1 MSATTAGNPDPRP
14 HLQVA
19 DAALLRSVA
28 EEDAW
33 ARFLGATS
41 VDAFCHGWLAVTCV
55 RAGATDGILVLA
67 GVDGKGFLPAAAW
80 PDGKRDRTRL
90 AEAVERSL
98 EQRALVVLSPA
109 DGENRLQVA
118 QPIMLEGQ
126 VLGAVALETDPREE
140 RELQALA
147 RDLSWGAGWLEAL
160 LRRNLNTRDAETAHR
175 LRQVFDLFSA
185 SLEHA
190 GFVPAATA
198 TVTELG
204 TLLGCD
210 RVALAVSRGRRLR
223 VRALSHTV
231 NFEKNAELTRHIE
244 AAMEEAVDQKA
255 VLDWPSPEDNDG
267 HVRRAHEQLAQSQ
280 GAAGSLSVP
289 LMRDSQPVG
298 ALCLERERPF
308 DAASREMV
316 EALAAL
322 LGPLVAVQQA
332 ADRGPVAR
340 SREALRSLWIRFFGP
355 GHLVWKVAAAVAVL
369 VVVFFAI
376 ATGAYRV
383 SATTTIEGAV
393 QRALAAPFEGYI
405 REATARPG
413 DLVKQG
419 AVVARLD
426 DRDLQLERLK
436 VSSRREQLV
445 KQHREALANHDRAQI
460 RVIGSQIDQAEA
472 ELQVVEEKLARTEV
486 RAPFDG
492 VVVSGDLSQ
501 KLGAPVQRGEVL
513 FEVAPL
519 EDYRVV
525 LQVDERDVRDLVE
538 GQPGQLV
545 LSSMPSERLAFRVA
559 RITPVSTAE
568 DGRNFFRVEAR
579 LDHGVERLRPGME
592 GVGKVDIGERRL
604 IWIWTRHLL
613 DWLRLELWWLL
624 P

>member
-1 MSATTAGNPDPRP
+1 
-14 HLQVA
+14 
-19 DAALLRSVA
+19 
-28 EEDAW
+28 
-33 ARFLGATS
+33 
-41 VDAFCHGWLAVTCV
+41 
-55 RAGATDGILVLA
+55 
-67 GVDGKGFLPAAAW
+67 
-80 PDGKRDRTRL
+80 
-90 AEAVERSL
+90 
-98 EQRALVVLSPA
+98 
-109 DGENRLQVA
+109 
-118 QPIMLEGQ
+118 
-126 VLGAVALETDPREE
+126 
-140 RELQALA
+140 
-147 RDLSWGAGWLEAL
+147 
-160 LRRNLNTRDAETAHR
+160 
-175 LRQVFDLFSA
+175 
-185 SLEHA
+185 
-190 GFVPAATA
+190 
-198 TVTELG
+198 
-204 TLLGCD
+204 
-210 RVALAVSRGRRLR
+210 
-223 VRALSHTV
+223 
-231 NFEKNAELTRHIE
+231 
-244 AAMEEAVDQKA
+244 
-255 VLDWPSPEDNDG
+255 
-267 HVRRAHEQLAQSQ
+267 
-280 GAAGSLSVP
+280 
-289 LMRDSQPVG
+289 
-298 ALCLERERPF
+298 
-308 DAASREMV
+308 
-316 EALAAL
+316 
-322 LGPLVAVQQA
+322 
-332 ADRGPVAR
+332 
-340 SREALRSLWIRFFGP
+340 
-355 GHLVWKVAAAVAVL
+355 
-369 VVVFFAI
+369 
-376 ATGAYRV
+376 
-383 SATTTIEGAV
+383 
-393 QRALAAPFEGYI
+393 
-405 REATARPG
+405 
-413 DLVKQG
+413 VKQG

>member
-90 AEAVERSL
+90 AEAVERAL
-98 EQRALVVLSPA
+98 EQRALVVLSPT

-280 GAAGSLSVP
+280 GAAGILSVP

>member
-1 MSATTAGNPDPRP
+1 MNAATAGNPDVRP

-67 GVDGKGFLPAAAW
+67 GADGKGFLPAAAW

-280 GAAGSLSVP
+280 GAAGILSVP

>member
-1 MSATTAGNPDPRP
+1 MNAATAGTPDARP

-33 ARFLGATS
+33 ERFLGATS
-41 VDAFCHGWLAVTCV
+41 VEAFCHGWLAVTCV
-55 RAGATDGILVLA
+55 RAGATDGIVVLA
-67 GVDGKGFLPAAAW
+67 GVDGKAFLPAAAW

-90 AEAVERSL
+90 AEAVERAL
-98 EQRALVVLSPA
+98 EQRALVVVSPA
-109 DGENRLQVA
+109 DGDSRLQVA

-126 VLGAVALETDPREE
+126 VLGAVALETDPCEE
-140 RELQALA
+140 RELQTLA

-185 SLEHA
+185 SLEHV

-210 RVALAVSRGRRLR
+210 RVALAVGSGRRLR
-223 VRALSHTV
+223 IKALSHTV
-231 NFEKNAELTRHIE
+231 SFEKNAELARHIE
-244 AAMEEAVDQKA
+244 AAMEEALDQKA
-255 VLDWPSPEDNDG
+255 VLDWPAQKDDDA

-280 GAAGSLSVP
+280 GAGGILSVP
-289 LMRDSQPVG
+289 LMRSGEPVG

-308 DAASREMV
+308 DEASREMV

-332 ADRGPVAR
+332 ADRGPLAR
-340 SREALRSLWIRFFGP
+340 LRDTLRSLWTRFFGP
-355 GHLVWKVAAAVAVL
+355 GHLVWKAAGALAVVL
-369 VVVFFAI
+369 IVFFAI
-376 ATGAYRV
+376 LTGDYRV

-393 QRALAAPFEGYI
+393 QRSLAAPFEGYI
-405 REATARPG
+405 RESTVRPG

-419 AVVARLD
+419 GVVARLD

-460 RVIGSQIDQAEA
+460 RVIGSQIDQADA

-519 EDYRVV
+519 QDYRVV

-545 LSSMPSERLAFRVA
+545 LSAMPAERLAFRVA

-579 LDHGVERLRPGME
+579 LDKGFERLRPGME

>member
-280 GAAGSLSVP
+280 GAAGILSVP